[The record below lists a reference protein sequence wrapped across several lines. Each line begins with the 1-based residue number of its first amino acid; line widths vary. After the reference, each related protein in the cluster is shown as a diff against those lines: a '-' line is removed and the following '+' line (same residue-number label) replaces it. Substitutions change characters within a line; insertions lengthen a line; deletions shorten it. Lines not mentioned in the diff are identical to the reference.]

1 MWASADYQLIRYLS
15 HALKEIENAV
25 EVIDFGSFEHF
36 FKNLDLV
43 VEKIFVELTQSF
55 GEVINHFSETFLKV
69 LDSYGAFINE
79 F

>member
-15 HALKEIENAV
+15 HALEEIENTV

-69 LDSYGAFINE
+69 LDSYSSFINE

>member
-15 HALKEIENAV
+15 HALEEIENTV

-55 GEVINHFSETFLKV
+55 GEVIDHFSEAFLKV